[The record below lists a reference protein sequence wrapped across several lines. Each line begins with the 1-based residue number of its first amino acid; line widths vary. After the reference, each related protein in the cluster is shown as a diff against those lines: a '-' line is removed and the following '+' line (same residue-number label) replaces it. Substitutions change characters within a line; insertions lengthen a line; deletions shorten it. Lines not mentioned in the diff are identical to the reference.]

1 VAATVVDRRFSA
13 MGTNVH
19 VRTVGGSPTVVQ
31 QAELRLAALEGR
43 WSRFRTGSDISELN
57 RSAGQWVPVG
67 TDTILLL
74 ERAVEAARATDGRF
88 DPTVGAALISHG
100 YDRTFAAVA
109 AHACELVPTPVIDAS
124 WPAIEIDGA
133 AGMAC
138 LPEETVFDPGGI
150 GKGLAADLIAEE
162 LAAQVEGIL
171 VNVGGDVRLCGEADD
186 PAGWVLT
193 VEDPFDPAEEL
204 TRIALPQGAVATS
217 SKQARRWTTSAGDAH
232 HIIDPTTGR
241 PADGDVAA
249 VTVVA
254 SHAWWAEVQATSLF
268 LQGPI
273 GIAGV
278 DDTVEALM
286 VLDDGTRIATPGMEA
301 VLR

>member
-1 VAATVVDRRFSA
+1 
-13 MGTNVH
+13 MGTAVH
-19 VRTVGGSPTVVQ
+19 VRTVGGSPSVVE
-31 QAELRLAALEGR
+31 QAELRLAALESR

-57 RSAGQWVPVG
+57 RSAGQWVPVAA
-67 TDTILLL
+67 DTILLL
-74 ERAVEAARATDGRF
+74 ERAVAAARATEGRF
-88 DPTVGAALISHG
+88 DPTIGAALIAHG

-109 AHACELVPTPVIDAS
+109 AHAAQLTPTPVIDAS
-124 WPAIEIDGA
+124 WPAIEIDA
-133 AGMAC
+133 TAGQAC
-138 LPEETVFDPGGI
+138 LPEETIFDPGGI
-150 GKGLAADLIAEE
+150 GKGLAADLVAEE
-162 LAAQVEGIL
+162 LAPQAEGIL

-193 VEDPFDPAEEL
+193 VEDPFDPSEEL
-204 TRIALPQGAVATS
+204 TRIALPHGAVATS

-268 LQGPI
+268 LQGPDCLDR
-273 GIAGV
+273 V
-278 DDTVEALM
+278 DDTIEALL